1 MSRILVFQHV
11 AHEVLGTL
19 DPLLRASGIRIK
31 YVNFGRFP
39 DAQPSLEGYR
49 GLIILGGPMN
59 VDQVDQHKHL
69 ITEINL
75 IQEAVDRGLPVLG
88 ICLGAQLIAKALGSE
103 VKKNRE
109 VEIGWY
115 DVSPTEDG
123 REDPLISHFRNTERI
138 FQWHGDTF
146 SIPHRAVHLAS
157 SPLCSNQAFRYN
169 GNVYGFQFHLEV
181 DRKMIERWLRVP
193 HNREEIE
200 RTKGKVDPQ
209 NIRKE
214 TVLSIDRLEQLSK
227 IVFGE
232 FIRHLGTKERRHR
245 LPSR

>member
-1 MSRILVFQHV
+1 MSKILVFQHV
-11 AHEVLGTL
+11 AYEVLGTL
-19 DPLLRASGIRIK
+19 DPLLRGSGVRIK

-39 DAQPSLEGYR
+39 DSQPSLEGYR

-88 ICLGAQLIAKALGSE
+88 ICLGAQLIARALGSN
-103 VKKNRE
+103 VRKNRE

-123 REDPLISHFRNTERI
+123 RKDPLISHFRKTERI

-157 SPLCSNQAFRYN
+157 SPLCNNQAFRYN

-193 HNREEIE
+193 HNKEEIE
-200 RTKGKVDPQ
+200 RTKGKIDPQ

-214 TVLSIDRLEQLSK
+214 TVLSIDRLEQLSN

-232 FIRHLGTKERRHR
+232 FIRHFGTKERRHR

>member
-1 MSRILVFQHV
+1 
-11 AHEVLGTL
+11 
-19 DPLLRASGIRIK
+19 
-31 YVNFGRFP
+31 
-39 DAQPSLEGYR
+39 
-49 GLIILGGPMN
+49 MN
-59 VDQVDQHKHL
+59 VDQADQYKHL
-69 ITEINL
+69 VTEIDL
-75 IQEAVDRGLPVLG
+75 IQEAIDRGLPVLG

-109 VEIGWY
+109 LEIGWY

-123 REDPLISHFRNTERI
+123 GEDPLISHFKKTERI

-146 SIPHRAVHLAS
+146 NIPSGAVHLAS
-157 SPLCSNQAFRYN
+157 SPLCNNQAFRYN

-193 HNREEIE
+193 HHKEEIE
-200 RTKGKVDPQ
+200 RTNGRIDPQ

-214 TVLSIDRLEQLSK
+214 TILSIGRLEQLSN

-232 FIRHLGTKERRHR
+232 FIKHFGNKQRRHR

>member
-1 MSRILVFQHV
+1 MSKILVFQHV
-11 AHEVLGTL
+11 AYEVLGTL
-19 DPLLRASGIRIK
+19 DPLLRGSGIRIK

-39 DAQPSLEGYR
+39 DSQPNLDGYR

-59 VDQVDQHKHL
+59 VDQVDKYKHL
-69 ITEINL
+69 VTEINL
-75 IQEAVDRGLPVLG
+75 IQQAIDRGLPVLG

-103 VKKNRE
+103 VRKNRE

-115 DVSPTEDG
+115 DVSPTADG
-123 REDPLISHFRNTERI
+123 KKDPLIGHFKEVESI

-146 SIPHRAVHLAS
+146 DIPHGSVHLAR

-181 DRKMIERWLRVP
+181 DQKMIERWLRVP
-193 HNREEIE
+193 DHKVEIE
-200 RTKGKVDPQ
+200 KTNGKIDPQ
-209 NIRKE
+209 NITDE
-214 TVLSIDRLEQLSK
+214 SILRIGRLEKLSD

-232 FIRHLGTKERRHR
+232 FIKSFGNKQRRHR

>member
-1 MSRILVFQHV
+1 MSKILVFQHV
-11 AHEVLGTL
+11 AYEVLGTL
-19 DPLLRASGIRIK
+19 DPLLRDSGIRIK

-39 DAQPSLEGYR
+39 DSQPSLDGYR

-59 VDQVDQHKHL
+59 VDQVDRYKHL
-69 ITEINL
+69 VTEINL
-75 IQEAVDRGLPVLG
+75 IEEAIKRELPVLG

-103 VKKNRE
+103 VRKNSE

-123 REDPLISHFRNTERI
+123 KRDLLISHFKRTERI

-146 SIPHRAVHLAS
+146 NIPDGAVHLAS
-157 SPLCSNQAFRYN
+157 SALCSNQAFRYN

-181 DRKMIERWLRVP
+181 DQKMIERWLRVP
-193 HNREEIE
+193 DHKVEIGK
-200 RTKGKVDPQ
+200 TKGKIDPQ
-209 NIRKE
+209 NIRSE
-214 TVLSIDRLEQLSK
+214 TILCIDRLQKLSD

-232 FIRHLGTKERRHR
+232 FIKNFGNKQRRHR

>member
-1 MSRILVFQHV
+1 MSKILVFQHV
-11 AHEVLGTL
+11 AYEVLGTL
-19 DPLLRASGIRIK
+19 DPLLRGSGIRIK

-39 DAQPSLEGYR
+39 DSQPSLEGYR

-59 VDQVDQHKHL
+59 VDQVNQYKHL
-69 ITEINL
+69 VTEIDL
-75 IQEAVDRGLPVLG
+75 IQEAIDRGLPVLG

-103 VKKNRE
+103 VRKNRE
-109 VEIGWY
+109 LEIGWY

-123 REDPLISHFRNTERI
+123 RKDPLISHFKKTERI

-146 SIPHRAVHLAS
+146 SLPHGAVHLANS
-157 SPLCSNQAFRYN
+157 RLCSNQAFRYN

-181 DRKMIERWLRVP
+181 DQKMIDRWLRVP
-193 HNREEIE
+193 HNKEEIE
-200 RTKGKVDPQ
+200 RTKGKIDPQ

-214 TVLSIDRLEQLSK
+214 TVLSINRLEQLSN

-232 FIRHLGTKERRHR
+232 FIKYFGNKQRRQR